1 MMKYEKTRNPMDA
14 GPSIK
19 GRGRDEKYFVYLSF
33 DMRVKRY
40 FAPHTTP
47 LSAQIQNPVP
57 AVSEGLLLRPSVWW
71 TC

>member
-19 GRGRDEKYFVYLSF
+19 GRGRDDKYFVYLSF

-40 FAPHTTP
+40 FAPH
-47 LSAQIQNPVP
+47 L
-57 AVSEGLLLRPSVWW
+57 
-71 TC
+71 

>member
-33 DMRVKRY
+33 NIYSKQ
-40 FAPHTTP
+40 
-47 LSAQIQNPVP
+47 SKQ
-57 AVSEGLLLRPSVWW
+57 
-71 TC
+71 

>member
-40 FAPHTTP
+40 FA
-47 LSAQIQNPVP
+47 LN
-57 AVSEGLLLRPSVWW
+57 ER
-71 TC
+71 